1 MKANN
6 EDIVIERT
14 KNSNKKSGGITVIG
28 IAVLV
33 LILVMVICAAISHF
47 SGMTVN
53 DFDKNKANDGEII
66 YDSLPD
72 SIIDIE
78 KYASATVLLT
88 DTSVDYLNPSGK
100 RVCANAHSYSQPVID
115 VKNNTVFVY
124 DKGGMAFR
132 IEDNMSIYN
141 SFTVNKPIVT
151 ASLGKK
157 SNYAYVLNEDGG
169 YQSHLYVYNLQ
180 GKKQFEWGSS
190 ADYCITTELSDNGK
204 GIAIALL
211 GVKNGEYVTTVKL
224 FSFKEESPIFS
235 VELKDC
241 TVYELKFI
249 NSKTVAALTDN
260 GIFVINRNG
269 ECEKICDYTPSEI
282 LHSHCSFRGLNA
294 VCAAQHGNVKTT
306 KLSVFNKKFSELYTK
321 DFDTE
326 IFSVRTSEKYVA
338 ALFNDSISIFDAK
351 GNLTGNILFDEK
363 CVDAAFSGNTL
374 FVLTVSG
381 IYSFNA
387 HADYDTTEDNAQED
401 NTVELENTVEATTE
415 ESDVQSF
422 G

>member
-1 MKANN
+1 MKVNN

-14 KNSNKKSGGITVIG
+14 KSSNKKSGSFTVIG
-28 IAVLV
+28 IAVLI

-47 SGMTVN
+47 SGMKVN

-72 SIIDIE
+72 SIINVE

-88 DTSVDYLNPSGK
+88 DTSVDYLNPSGQ
-100 RVCANAHSYSQPVID
+100 RVSANSHSYSQPVID
-115 VKNNTVFVY
+115 IKNNTVLVY

-132 IEDNMSIYN
+132 IEDNMDIYN

-151 ASLGKK
+151 ASVGKK

-169 YQSHLYVYNLQ
+169 YQSHLYVYTLQ
-180 GKKQFEWGSS
+180 GKKQFEWGSA
-190 ADYCITTELSDNGK
+190 ADYCVATELSDNGRS
-204 GIAIALL
+204 IAIALL
-211 GVKNGEYVTTVKL
+211 GVKNGEYVTTVN
-224 FSFKEESPIFS
+224 FFNFKDESPLFS

-249 NSKTVAALTDN
+249 NNKTVVALTDN
-260 GIFVINRNG
+260 GIFVINKNG
-269 ECEKICDYTPSEI
+269 EYEKICDYTPSEI

-294 VCAAQHGNVKTT
+294 VCAAQHGNVKAT

-326 IFSVRTSEKYVA
+326 IFGIRTSDKYVA

-351 GNLTGNILFDEK
+351 GNLTGEILFDEK
-363 CVDAAFSGNTL
+363 CIDAAFSGNTL

-387 HADYDTTEDNAQED
+387 HGNYDLTVDNIQENNTADI
-401 NTVELENTVEATTE
+401 ENTAEITSE